1 MFESNGV
8 SAEGKTPKERS
19 TKNRQ
24 EVSDV
29 HGHDT
34 QHAARILEIEDMESK
49 AGELT
54 ASIRHQREQ
63 YP

>member
-1 MFESNGV
+1 MFESDGI
-8 SAEGKTPKERS
+8 SAEGKTPKECS

-24 EVSDV
+24 EVSDI

-34 QHAARILEIEDMESK
+34 QHATSILEIEDIEAE
-49 AGELT
+49 AGKLT

>member
-1 MFESNGV
+1 MFESGGI
-8 SAEGKTPKERS
+8 STEGKTPKECS

-34 QHAARILEIEDMESK
+34 QHAARILEIEDTEAEPGK
-49 AGELT
+49 LT
-54 ASIRHQREQ
+54 ASIRHQRGQ